1 MPPTLPLRPSD
12 PEEPE
17 EPQTLSLLPSPSG
30 PEDPEDEPYESSG
43 DSEESSFR
51 AAFRKVASVCSI
63 EWDTVQHL
71 ERSGSVSE
79 VEYGMT
85 LAVDDT
91 NMMDSDVSYFSFFEA
106 TDDWELDIE

>member
-17 EPQTLSLLPSPSG
+17 EPQTLPLLPSPSG
-30 PEDPEDEPYESSG
+30 PEDEPYESSG
-43 DSEESSFR
+43 DSKESSFR

-85 LAVDDT
+85 LSVDDT
-91 NMMDSDVSYFSFFEA
+91 NMMDSDVSCFSFFEA